1 MKRNR
6 GPEMIAITAVIMAL
20 ATIAV
25 VLRLL
30 SQKYSQTK
38 FSISDYLIIM
48 SLVSDL
54 KEKEFNKID
63 VEMLGRYIRS

>member
-30 SQKYSQTK
+30 SPKYSQTK